1 MAYEYRVLDYEDF
14 EKMLPEKERG
24 RGFENVLTLL
34 SGDGWELVTKD
45 AINGNY
51 YFKKEVVSTKC
62 GLLIKPQ

>member
-14 EKMLPEKERG
+14 EKMLPDKERG

-34 SGDGWELVTKD
+34 SKDGWELVTKD
-45 AINGNY
+45 AHGNY